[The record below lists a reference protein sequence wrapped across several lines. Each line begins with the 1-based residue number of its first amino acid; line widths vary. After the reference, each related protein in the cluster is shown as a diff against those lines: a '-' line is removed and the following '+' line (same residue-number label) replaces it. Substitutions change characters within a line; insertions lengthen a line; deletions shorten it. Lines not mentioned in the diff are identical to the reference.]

1 MTANPTNDFN
11 SLGILSQK
19 SQNRLLMFAMNGDSI
34 ANPLDNVPDREG
46 VTPQGRAR
54 KEREKDQRMF
64 RETMAHIEERR
75 VEFLRELDRREQAC
89 IEALHE
95 NEEQM
100 RAAQKELQTIR
111 DRAYELTLPD
121 GSTTKVYRD
130 GNKVRMENGAEVGRD
145 LVKPEDLG
153 DQRPSWSSLQ
163 LGIKRVDDLNK
174 ERDAI
179 TAYRQKIGEARQ
191 EADGADITADELN
204 ELGRSLDR
212 VRPPGV
218 AAKEATTQAAPKAQ
232 DAAPAARD
240 VQKLSERFAAADR
253 DRQAADAQPVLSDAD
268 FETIRKPPSVSAPAA
283 R

>member
-232 DAAPAARD
+232 DAAPAARGG
-240 VQKLSERFAAADR
+240 
-253 DRQAADAQPVLSDAD
+253 
-268 FETIRKPPSVSAPAA
+268 
-283 R
+283 